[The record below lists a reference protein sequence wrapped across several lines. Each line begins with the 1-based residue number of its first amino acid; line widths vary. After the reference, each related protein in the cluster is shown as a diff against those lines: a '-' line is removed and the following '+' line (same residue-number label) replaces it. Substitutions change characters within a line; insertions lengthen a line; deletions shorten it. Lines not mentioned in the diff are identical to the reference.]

1 MKIITLN
8 LNGIRAACRKGFL
21 EWIKY
26 QQPDYIC
33 VQELKAQEANLTSEM
48 LKPEGFEGFFS
59 YAKKKGYSGVGVY
72 SKFTP
77 TDYKTQTGIPY
88 IDDEGRYIELNF
100 KNFSI
105 LSLYLPSGSSGD
117 DRQNFKYKVLD
128 DIKLLLDDK
137 LCQKKYVAVCGD
149 FNIAHHDIDLKNYKS
164 NRKNSGFLPQER
176 DWLTDLYNQG
186 WVDIYRKL
194 YPDTTEECYTW
205 WSNRGQAWLKNV
217 GWRIDY
223 QITNQ
228 ALANKSVD
236 CSIFKDQRFSDHA
249 PLIINYE
256 ELD

>member
-88 IDDEGRYIELNF
+88 I
-100 KNFSI
+100 
-105 LSLYLPSGSSGD
+105 LSL
-117 DRQNFKYKVLD
+117 
-128 DIKLLLDDK
+128 IH
-137 LCQKKYVAVCGD
+137 
-149 FNIAHHDIDLKNYKS
+149 I
-164 NRKNSGFLPQER
+164 
-176 DWLTDLYNQG
+176 
-186 WVDIYRKL
+186 
-194 YPDTTEECYTW
+194 
-205 WSNRGQAWLKNV
+205 
-217 GWRIDY
+217 
-223 QITNQ
+223 
-228 ALANKSVD
+228 
-236 CSIFKDQRFSDHA
+236 
-249 PLIINYE
+249 
-256 ELD
+256 